1 MLVVTTNDIPGYVI
15 KAVYGEVFGVTVR
28 SLGVGGGL
36 SAGLRSMS
44 RGEVPEITQLVVQS
58 RNEAMGRMLYEAHNR
73 GANAVIG
80 MRFDTGEIMQQLSE
94 VCAYGTAVLVEPVS
108 DDAKRQYAT
117 LAQGQM
123 PHTHAY
129 RTQV

>member
-1 MLVVTTNDIPGYVI
+1 MLVVTTNDIPGYAI

-28 SLGVGGGL
+28 SLGLSGGF

-44 RGEVPEITQLVVQS
+44 RGEVPEITQLVVHS

-94 VCAYGTAVLVEPVS
+94 VCAYGTAVLVEPVT
-108 DDAKRQYAT
+108 DDAKRQYAA
-117 LAQGQM
+117 LGQGQM
-123 PHTHAY
+123 PHTQAY